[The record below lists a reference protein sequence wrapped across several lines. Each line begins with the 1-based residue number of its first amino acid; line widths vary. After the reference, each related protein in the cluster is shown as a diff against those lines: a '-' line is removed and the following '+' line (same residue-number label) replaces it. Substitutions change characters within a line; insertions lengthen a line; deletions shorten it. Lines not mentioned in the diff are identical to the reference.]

1 MQRTFPSQ
9 GDLKRK
15 TSKRGGEGGALELS
29 GFRLL
34 DWGITRVSVNVA
46 RGGNLVLATLAGLAA
61 AFVAA
66 IAWGAITVATHYRI
80 GFMAIGVGLLVAF
93 AVRYAGGGHD
103 SRFAY
108 VSGALSLL
116 GCVAGN
122 YFAACALFA
131 TDQHL
136 DVLRTVAI
144 VTPHIAEFMKD
155 TFRPMDLLFYAIGA
169 YFGFK
174 YAMVPLQR
182 AAAPAMPAQPPPDPG
197 QP

>member
-1 MQRTFPSQ
+1 
-9 GDLKRK
+9 
-15 TSKRGGEGGALELS
+15 
-29 GFRLL
+29 
-34 DWGITRVSVNVA
+34 VSVNYA

-66 IAWGAITVATHYRI
+66 IAWGAITAATHYRI
-80 GFMAIGVGLLVAF
+80 GFMAIGVGLIVAF

-122 YFAACALFA
+122 YFAACALLA
-131 TDQHL
+131 ADQHV

-144 VTPHIAEFMKD
+144 VTPHIADFMKE

-182 AAAPAMPAQPPPDPG
+182 AAAPAAPAPPPDPG

>member
-1 MQRTFPSQ
+1 MLGTFRSR
-9 GDLKRK
+9 GDLQRNAA
-15 TSKRGGEGGALELS
+15 KRGEKHGARELS

-34 DWGITRVSVNVA
+34 DWGIVRVAVTYA

-66 IAWGAITVATHYRI
+66 VAWGAITAATHYRI
-80 GFMAIGVGLLVAF
+80 GFMAIGVGLVVAF

-116 GCVAGN
+116 GCVLGN
-122 YFAACALFA
+122 YFAACALLA
-131 TDQHL
+131 TDQHF
-136 DVLRTVAI
+136 DVLRTVAA
-144 VTPHIAEFMKD
+144 VTPHIADFMKD

-182 AAAPAMPAQPPPDPG
+182 AAAPAAPVPPDPG